1 MTNTAGVTVVGVDWS
16 EASTA
21 AVRWAA
27 ADAVRHHDRLH
38 LVHGFSPFT
47 GRYGST
53 MPALRA
59 LHDEL
64 VDNAKDFLAAA
75 VRVARDAGG
84 EELTVTTAM
93 PEEHPAEALIT
104 ASRGA
109 RALVLGASGAGG
121 FTGVLAGTT
130 AVQVVSHAQCPVVVV
145 RGRAA
150 PAAGPVVVGVD
161 GSPFSERALEAAF
174 EEASWRGA
182 PLVAVHAWSDED
194 LLGGLG
200 SFPLVVDWEAVRQ
213 DEELVLAE
221 RLAGRQERYPDV
233 KVDRVVVRDRPRHQ
247 LIDWSRQAQLVLVGS
262 RGRGGFSGLLL
273 GSTSQA
279 LIHHAECPVMVV
291 RPDGE

>member
-27 ADAVRHHDRLH
+27 ADAARHHDRLH

-47 GRYGST
+47 GRYGIA

-59 LHDEL
+59 LHDDL

-75 VRVARDAGG
+75 VRVARGAGG
-84 EELTVTTAM
+84 EELVVTTAM

-109 RALVLGASGAGG
+109 RALVLGASGD
-121 FTGVLAGTT
+121 GVLAGTK
-130 AVQVVSHAQCPVVVV
+130 AVQVVSHAHCPVVVV
-145 RGRAA
+145 RGQAA

-161 GSPFSERALEAAF
+161 GSPFSERALGAAF
-174 EEASWRGA
+174 EEACWRGA
-182 PLVAVHAWSDED
+182 PLVAVHAWSDDD

-200 SFPLVVDWEAVRQ
+200 AFPMVVDWDAVRQ

-221 RLAGRQERYPDV
+221 RLAGWQERYPDV

-247 LIDWSRQAQLVLVGS
+247 LIDWSRQAQLVVVGS

-279 LIHHAECPVMVV
+279 LIHRAECPVMVV
-291 RPDGE
+291 RPDGEPR